1 MEDTLKQSIGEKEFE
16 QLFKEFFA
24 PLCGFARKFIR
35 DDDSSREIVHDVFI
49 NLWNKRDTIDPEKS
63 IKSYLFTSVNNR
75 CLNYI
80 RDHKK
85 FDKTEFIASR
95 HEDLV
100 DLDANEKM
108 VAAENEKRILDI
120 IDALPEKCKEI
131 FKMSRFEE
139 LKYAEISE
147 RLNIS
152 IKTVEAQMSKAL
164 KILHEKLAPLMG
176 LILFLLNFKNSIG

>member
-1 MEDTLKQSIGEKEFE
+1 
-16 QLFKEFFA
+16 
-24 PLCGFARKFIR
+24 
-35 DDDSSREIVHDVFI
+35 
-49 NLWNKRDTIDPEKS
+49 
-63 IKSYLFTSVNNR
+63 
-75 CLNYI
+75 
-80 RDHKK
+80 
-85 FDKTEFIASR
+85 
-95 HEDLV
+95 
-100 DLDANEKM
+100 

-176 LILFLLNFKNSIG
+176 LILFLINFKNSIG